1 MKKVSI
7 ISLGCPKNLVD
18 SERVL
23 AKLSKD
29 YKITFDPDKADIV
42 VINTCAFLN
51 ESRQEG
57 EYVIQEF
64 LDKKKNGKIEKVVV
78 LGCYPS
84 LDIGYLK
91 KKFKD
96 VDAFVGTNNLKSIQ
110 DAIKKG
116 GAFIDP
122 LPELAEFPRLQL
134 TLPHYAYLKIAD
146 GCNHRCAFCLIP
158 KIKGNLHSFPMEF
171 LVDEAKALVKNGAR
185 ELILIAQ
192 DTTQYGMDVYGG
204 IKTIELLEQL
214 EKIEDL
220 KWIRILYTYPVPY
233 IKDLIKYMRSSKKNV
248 PYIDMPIQHASER
261 ILRLM
266 KRGYSKKELEDIAEI
281 IKSNELTFRTSVI
294 VGFPTETDNDFK
306 ELKQFIK
313 QYEIDHIGIFKYSNE
328 RGVNSYKLSQVDGS
342 LIDERFEE
350 LSSLKDE
357 LARKRTKQFLGKEIE
372 FVIDYYDEENKLYV
386 GRSSM
391 DAPEIDNIVYTKDS
405 IQTGQF
411 YKGVVKNGV
420 DYEWEVEVKK

>member
-1 MKKVSI
+1 
-7 ISLGCPKNLVD
+7 
-18 SERVL
+18 
-23 AKLSKD
+23 
-29 YKITFDPDKADIV
+29 
-42 VINTCAFLN
+42 
-51 ESRQEG
+51 
-57 EYVIQEF
+57 
-64 LDKKKNGKIEKVVV
+64 
-78 LGCYPS
+78 
-84 LDIGYLK
+84 
-91 KKFKD
+91 
-96 VDAFVGTNNLKSIQ
+96 
-110 DAIKKG
+110 
-116 GAFIDP
+116 
-122 LPELAEFPRLQL
+122 
-134 TLPHYAYLKIAD
+134 
-146 GCNHRCAFCLIP
+146 
-158 KIKGNLHSFPMEF
+158 
-171 LVDEAKALVKNGAR
+171 
-185 ELILIAQ
+185 
-192 DTTQYGMDVYGG
+192 
-204 IKTIELLEQL
+204 
-214 EKIEDL
+214 
-220 KWIRILYTYPVPY
+220 
-233 IKDLIKYMRSSKKNV
+233 
-248 PYIDMPIQHASER
+248 
-261 ILRLM
+261 
-266 KRGYSKKELEDIAEI
+266 
-281 IKSNELTFRTSVI
+281 

>member
-1 MKKVSI
+1 
-7 ISLGCPKNLVD
+7 
-18 SERVL
+18 
-23 AKLSKD
+23 
-29 YKITFDPDKADIV
+29 
-42 VINTCAFLN
+42 
-51 ESRQEG
+51 
-57 EYVIQEF
+57 
-64 LDKKKNGKIEKVVV
+64 
-78 LGCYPS
+78 
-84 LDIGYLK
+84 
-91 KKFKD
+91 
-96 VDAFVGTNNLKSIQ
+96 LKSIQ

-116 GAFIDP
+116 GTFIDP

-204 IKTIELLEQL
+204 IKTIELLEQF

-233 IKDLIKYMRSSKKNV
+233 IKDLIKYMRSSKKIV